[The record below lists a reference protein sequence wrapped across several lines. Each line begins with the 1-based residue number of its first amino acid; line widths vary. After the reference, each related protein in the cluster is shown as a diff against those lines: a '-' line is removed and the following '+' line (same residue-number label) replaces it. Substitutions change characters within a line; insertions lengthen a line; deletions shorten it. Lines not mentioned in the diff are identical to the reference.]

1 MCSSGSSPHA
11 RGAQFLKCCA
21 RYAYRIIPACAGST
35 FGPASGGMR
44 GGDHPRMRGEHHTLP
59 MSTQLHEGSS
69 PHARGARLR
78 CPGTPKGRGIIPAC
92 AGSTFSISVLCIV
105 LRDHPRMRG
114 EHWDDDSSNTAK
126 EGSSPHARGALGR
139 RFEQHGEGGI
149 IPACAGSTDLKVIS
163 RRDLRDHPRMRGEH
177 LSAMSVIHAPAGSSP
192 HARGAR
198 GAVSVPI
205 DAAGIIPACAGST
218 PAQRPQVA
226 HNRDH
231 PRMRG
236 EHLSTSPVSWL

>member
-1 MCSSGSSPHA
+1 MRGEHIRPCLWRHARWGSSPHA
-11 RGAQFLKCCA
+11 RGAPHLA
-21 RYAYRIIPACAGST
+21 DVDPA
-35 FGPASGGMR
+35 P
-44 GGDHPRMRGEHHTLP
+44 
-59 MSTQLHEGSS
+59 
-69 PHARGARLR
+69 
-78 CPGTPKGRGIIPAC
+78 RGIIPAC
-92 AGSTFSISVLCIV
+92 AGSTPPMSGHTEGP
-105 LRDHPRMRG
+105 RDHPRMRG
-114 EHWDDDSSNTAK
+114 EHFFNLSALHSAP
-126 EGSSPHARGALGR
+126 GSSPHARGALGR

-198 GAVSVPI
+198 RYVSDPI